1 MWRFFIPITLTN
13 SLERKTMFNQRLK
26 QLREI
31 NSLTQKQ
38 VADILGITRSS
49 YAYYELGKSHP
60 GIEGLKILAK
70 LYNVSLDFLL
80 DYNDTGD
87 DVKYRLNDNSIDYI
101 SDKQPNFI
109 SDLTSEEK
117 DLIIYF
123 RIFDDEKKKKVMDMI
138 KELNNE

>member
-1 MWRFFIPITLTN
+1 
-13 SLERKTMFNQRLK
+13 MFNRRLK

-87 DVKYRLNDNSIDYI
+87 DVKYRLNDDSVEYYI